1 MSTLNKQPIPPLT
14 DKEAQLYIK
23 IINKATDKGM
33 KMALQRVLSAVAGFA
48 LLISLTGCM
57 TVGNTMPANINQIQ
71 KWDVTII
78 KIQPVT
84 VYNTPI
90 WIFGHHI
97 GQKITYIFSTG
108 EQQTIVQPKSN
119 SFELKAAQKAVLI
132 VNQGQMWVQPTDYPL
147 PPEFNSAPVK

>member
-33 KMALQRVLSAVAGFA
+33 KMALQRVLSTVAGFA

-57 TVGNTMPANINQIQ
+57 SVGNTMPANINQIQ

-78 KIQPVT
+78 KIQPVN
-84 VYNTPI
+84 VYNPT
-90 WIFGHHI
+90 WVFGHHI
-97 GQKITYIFSTG
+97 GQKITYRFSTG
-108 EQQTIVQPKSN
+108 DQQTIVQPKSN
-119 SFELKAAQKAVLI
+119 SFELKTAQKAVLI
-132 VNQGQMWVQPTDYPL
+132 VDQGQMWVQPTDYPL
-147 PPEFNSAPVK
+147 PPEFNDAPVE